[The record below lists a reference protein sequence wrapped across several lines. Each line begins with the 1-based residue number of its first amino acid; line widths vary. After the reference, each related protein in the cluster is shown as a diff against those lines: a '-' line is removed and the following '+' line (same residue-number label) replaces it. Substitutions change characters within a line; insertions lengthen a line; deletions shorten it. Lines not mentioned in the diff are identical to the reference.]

1 MNASLS
7 RRFKLWESMA
17 AQFRFEAFNT
27 LNRVNLNLPE
37 NRVDII
43 SGGVINRAKDNRV
56 LQMGMRLEF

>member
-7 RRFKLWESMA
+7 RRFKLRESMA